1 MHVLRSM
8 NGLKVDADYIPELGG
23 LLYITTHCLLR
34 PFSEFPLMVAIDKF
48 DCIVGFRKKLL
59 TIDYITSYIN
69 KDIFMSRIYIYQS
82 IYLMKC
88 SFLYLALNVCL
99 YFLEQDRFRKNET
112 NFRT

>member
-48 DCIVGFRKKLL
+48 DCIVGFRKK
-59 TIDYITSYIN
+59 
-69 KDIFMSRIYIYQS
+69 
-82 IYLMKC
+82 
-88 SFLYLALNVCL
+88 
-99 YFLEQDRFRKNET
+99 
-112 NFRT
+112 